1 MLEDIKEYII
11 RADKSLLETLVR
23 INYLSEKLSALT
35 LFVVDTENRVVGSV
49 TDGDIRRGLL
59 KGIKLDEPVDKVM
72 SREFISLSTNDFV
85 YTKLKF
91 IREKQIKLVPVLN
104 EKGEVVKI
112 VDFNLGR
119 SYLPI
124 DAVLMAGGKG
134 ERLRPMT
141 LTCPNP
147 LLLVADKPIIDYNID
162 NLLRN
167 GIENINVTV
176 NYLKEQIE
184 AHFLAPRQNGVQVK
198 CVREP
203 EYLGTMGSVKFVKC
217 WNNDTVLVMNS
228 DLFTNIILEEFFL
241 HFKEHNADMSVAAIP
256 YSVNVPYGIF
266 EIDNIREIK
275 GIREKPS
282 FHYFANAGIYLLKKE
297 VLEFI
302 PEKVFFNATDLM
314 ELLIQK
320 GRKVIR
326 FPMSGYWVDIGKP
339 EDFKKVQELAKHIQ
353 KR

>member
-59 KGIKLDEPVDKVM
+59 KGIKLDESVDKVM

-104 EKGEVVKI
+104 GKGEIVKI

-141 LTCPNP
+141 LTCPKP

-176 NYLKEQIE
+176 NYLKEQIKLFDPKVYVYVSKSDKSYDYIGNNVKTMYYTNMSE
-184 AHFLAPRQNGVQVK
+184 GV
-198 CVREP
+198 
-203 EYLGTMGSVKFVKC
+203 
-217 WNNDTVLVMNS
+217 
-228 DLFTNIILEEFFL
+228 II
-241 HFKEHNADMSVAAIP
+241 KYKNKIYD
-256 YSVNVPYGIF
+256 YSI
-266 EIDNIREIK
+266 
-275 GIREKPS
+275 
-282 FHYFANAGIYLLKKE
+282 
-297 VLEFI
+297 
-302 PEKVFFNATDLM
+302 
-314 ELLIQK
+314 
-320 GRKVIR
+320 
-326 FPMSGYWVDIGKP
+326 
-339 EDFKKVQELAKHIQ
+339 
-353 KR
+353 